1 MLGVEL
7 LPWGPAGLWPDPAL
21 RSLRRPAL
29 PCSRSPTTLSPAQ
42 SGAPSLALDSQFPD
56 WLRTPCVTTGKS
68 VSLSGPLGNR
78 PGQQFPPVCSLW
90 SLLRPGPPL
99 PPHYPGAQSSRLLIS
114 FTYLVDTTSFAQRF
128 CNTKAVWS
136 QVCAEFPLRSSRT
149 KRGTAASGRLLPQGH
164 PQTSLLPFLPTRGM
178 VQAPFPPNPGRAGK
192 WGPLT
197 GPPTSKGL

>member
-1 MLGVEL
+1 MS
-7 LPWGPAGLWPDPAL
+7 WAT
-21 RSLRRPAL
+21 
-29 PCSRSPTTLSPAQ
+29 SPTTLPWSP
-42 SGAPSLALDSQFPD
+42 
-56 WLRTPCVTTGKS
+56 K
-68 VSLSGPLGNR
+68 
-78 PGQQFPPVCSLW
+78 
-90 SLLRPGPPL
+90 L
-99 PPHYPGAQSSRLLIS
+99 P

-136 QVCAEFPLRSSRT
+136 QVCAELPLRSSRT

-197 GPPTSKGL
+197 GPPTSKGLRAQTHLLCEPQRDFTEQCRSQVTALYSLQSRLGSRLSCRLWADSLGSNLSPNTHIQEPNRAMPQFSHLYTRDNKLWSEWLQMSDSIEKA